1 MQDGGNGAHPSDAS
15 EFSDGIG
22 VSVPR
27 REDAALLTGHG
38 RFIDDIDLAGQ
49 LHASFVRSPYGHA
62 RIGTV
67 DTQKAAAMPG
77 VVAVLTGADLAADGV
92 GLLQAPAS
100 PVGKDGTPIHN
111 PPQSAMTTDKA
122 RHVGDT
128 VAMVV
133 AETRDAAQA
142 AAELLDVQW
151 EELPCVTAA
160 IDALDP
166 QSPKVWDDLPSNV
179 AVDWE
184 MGNKA
189 GVEDAFSQASHVTTL
204 ELVNN
209 RIVVAALEPRGA
221 IGVHD
226 PAGDRYTI
234 YTPTG
239 GGTAI
244 QSSLAGQGLGVPEA
258 SIRVVTPDVG
268 GGFGIKNQAY
278 PEQILVCWAAK
289 RLGRPVKWFADRDD
303 SFLTDRQ
310 ARDHV
315 MQASLALD
323 ADGRFLA
330 IRCRTISNMGAY
342 LNGSGPV
349 IPTGGGTRML
359 TNVYRIDTVYA
370 ETQCMY
376 TNTTPIAAYRGAG
389 KPEFCY
395 MVERLVDAAARETGI
410 DPAELRRR
418 NLIREEDLP
427 YRTPTGLV
435 YDSGDFEE
443 NLDAALSRA
452 DRDGFAARAA
462 AARASGKRLGFG
474 FSVYTEPDG
483 FKDNRVGME
492 FDPSGH
498 LTVTTTGQTNGQ
510 GHETT
515 FAQVAA
521 SQLGVPGDRITIV
534 QGDTDRVGRGSG
546 TGGSRTATVVGAAI
560 YHASLDIVQQG
571 REIAGRLLQAS
582 ADDIE
587 FDHGMFRV
595 AGTDQAVGIAEVA
608 RASYD
613 ESVMPDGAGL
623 GLEASYHFV
632 AKAYS
637 YPCGCHVAEVEV
649 DEETG
654 LVDLVRYTLVSDFGT
669 VINPML
675 LQGQLH
681 GGIAQGIGQIMY
693 EDCLYD
699 GDSGQLL
706 TGSFMDYCIPRATHL
721 PMFDWGQTET
731 FCKTNPLG
739 VKGCGESGPT
749 AALPAVMNAVLDALS
764 DCETT
769 GLDMPVTPEKVWRV
783 MQSAQ

>member
-1 MQDGGNGAHPSDAS
+1 MQDGGNGAHSGGAS
-15 EFSDGIG
+15 ETADGIG
-22 VSVPR
+22 ISVPR

-38 RFIDDIDLAGQ
+38 RFIDDIDLAAQ
-49 LHASFVRSPYGHA
+49 LHAHFVRSPYGHA
-62 RIGTV
+62 RIGGI
-67 DTQKAAAMPG
+67 DTAAAAATPG
-77 VVAVLTGADLAADGV
+77 VIAVLTGADLAADGV
-92 GLLQAPAS
+92 GLMQAPAS

-133 AETRDAAQA
+133 AETREAAQA
-142 AAELLDVQW
+142 AAELVDVQW

-160 IDALDP
+160 VDALDP
-166 QSPKVWDDLPSNV
+166 QSPKVWDDLPSNI

-184 MGNKA
+184 MGDKA
-189 GVEDAFSQASHVTTL
+189 GVEDAFSRASHVTTR

-221 IGVHD
+221 IGAHD
-226 PAGDRYTI
+226 PVGDRYTI

-258 SIRVVTPDVG
+258 NIRVITPDVG

-418 NLIREEDLP
+418 NLIREEDFP

-435 YDSGDFEE
+435 YDSGDFQE
-443 NLDAALSRA
+443 NLDAALSQA
-452 DRDGFAARAA
+452 DRDGFAARAT
-462 AARASGKRLGFG
+462 AARAAGKRLGFG

-483 FKDNRVGME
+483 FKDNRVGMQ

-498 LTVTTTGQTNGQ
+498 LTVTSTGQTNGQ

-521 SQLGVPGDRITIV
+521 SQLGVPGDHITIV

-560 YHASLDIVQQG
+560 YHASRDIVEQG
-571 REIAGRLLQAS
+571 KAIAGQLLQAS
-582 ADDIE
+582 AEDIE
-587 FDHGMFRV
+587 FDHGQFRV

-613 ESVMPDGAGL
+613 ESVMPEGAGL

-649 DEETG
+649 DAETG

-699 GDSGQLL
+699 SDSGQLL

-749 AALPAVMNAVLDALS
+749 AALPAVMHAVLDALS
-764 DCETT
+764 DCDTA
-769 GLDMPVTPEKVWRV
+769 GLDMPVTPEKIWRV

>member
-1 MQDGGNGAHPSDAS
+1 
-15 EFSDGIG
+15 
-22 VSVPR
+22 
-27 REDAALLTGHG
+27 
-38 RFIDDIDLAGQ
+38 
-49 LHASFVRSPYGHA
+49 VR
-62 RIGTV
+62 
-67 DTQKAAAMPG
+67 
-77 VVAVLTGADLAADGV
+77 
-92 GLLQAPAS
+92 
-100 PVGKDGTPIHN
+100 
-111 PPQSAMTTDKA
+111 
-122 RHVGDT
+122 
-128 VAMVV
+128 
-133 AETRDAAQA
+133 
-142 AAELLDVQW
+142 W

-160 IDALDP
+160 VDALNP

-184 MGNKA
+184 MGDKA
-189 GVEDAFSQASHVTTL
+189 GVEDAFSRANHVTTL

-221 IGVHD
+221 IGIHD

-258 SIRVVTPDVG
+258 NIRVVTPDVG

-452 DRDGFAARAA
+452 DRDGFAVRAA
-462 AARASGKRLGFG
+462 AARAAGKRLGFG

-521 SQLGVPGDRITIV
+521 SQLGVPGDSITIV

-560 YHASLDIVQQG
+560 YHASRDIVQQG
-571 REIAGRLLQAS
+571 QEIAGRLLQAS

-595 AGTDQAVGIAEVA
+595 TGTDQAVGIAEVA

-613 ESVMPDGAGL
+613 ESAMPDGAGL

-632 AKAYS
+632 AKSYS

-699 GDSGQLL
+699 SDSGQLL

-731 FCKTNPLG
+731 FCTTNPLG

-764 DCETT
+764 DCEIA
-769 GLDMPVTPEKVWRV
+769 GLDMPVTPEKIWRV
-783 MQSAQ
+783 MQSAR

>member
-1 MQDGGNGAHPSDAS
+1 MQDGGNGAHSGGAS
-15 EFSDGIG
+15 NTGDGIG
-22 VSVPR
+22 ASVPR
-27 REDAALLTGHG
+27 REDAALLTGRG

-62 RIGTV
+62 RIGGI
-67 DTQKAAAMPG
+67 DTAAAASMPG
-77 VVAVLTGADLAADGV
+77 VVAVLTGADLAADGI
-92 GLLQAPAS
+92 GLMQAPAS
-100 PVGKDGTPIHN
+100 PSGKDGTPIHN
-111 PPQSAMTTDKA
+111 PPQPAMPTDKA

-133 AETRDAAQA
+133 ADTRAAAQA
-142 AAELLDVQW
+142 AAEAVAVDWQ
-151 EELPCVTAA
+151 ELPCVTAGV
-160 IDALDP
+160 DALDP

-179 AVDWE
+179 ALDWE
-184 MGNKA
+184 MGDKA
-189 GVEDAFSQASHVTTL
+189 AVEDAFSQAHHVTTVD
-204 ELVNN
+204 LVHN

-221 IGVHD
+221 LGVHD

-244 QSSLAGQGLGVPEA
+244 QSGLAGKGLGVPAA

-268 GGFGIKNQAY
+268 GGFGIKNY
-278 PEQILVCWAAK
+278 IYSEQILVCWAAK
-289 RLGRPVKWFADRDD
+289 RLGRPVKWYADRDD

-315 MQASLALD
+315 MHASLAMD
-323 ADGRFLA
+323 ADGKFLA
-330 IRCRTISNMGAY
+330 LRCRTISNMGAY
-342 LNGSGPV
+342 LTASGPV

-359 TNVYRIDTVYA
+359 TNVYRIDKVYA
-370 ETQCMY
+370 ETQCVF
-376 TNTTPIAAYRGAG
+376 TNTASIAAYRGAG

-410 DPAELRRR
+410 DPADLRRR

-435 YDSGDFEE
+435 YDSGDFQE
-443 NLDAALSRA
+443 NLDAALVQA
-452 DRDGFAARAA
+452 DRDGFAARSA
-462 AARASGKRLGFG
+462 AARAAGKRLGFG

-483 FKDNRVGME
+483 FKDNRAGLQ

-498 LTVTTTGQTNGQ
+498 LTVTSTGQTNGQ

-521 SQLGVPGDRITIV
+521 SQLGVPSDEITVV

-546 TGGSRTATVVGAAI
+546 SGGSRTATVMGAAI
-560 YHASLDIVQQG
+560 YHASRDIVEQG
-571 REIAGRLLQAS
+571 KAIAGRLLQSNAE
-582 ADDIE
+582 DIE

-613 ESVMPDGAGL
+613 ETVMPSGAGL
-623 GLEASYHFV
+623 GLEASYHFN
-632 AKAYS
+632 AEAYS

-654 LVDLVRYTLVSDFGT
+654 LVDVVRYTLVSDFGT

-764 DCETT
+764 DCDTA
-769 GLDMPVTPEKVWRV
+769 GLDMPVTAEKVWRV
-783 MQSAQ
+783 IQTAQ